1 MRLWIPSIEAA
12 DHGNRPR
19 IGRPDAEYCA
29 RLAVDVDKV
38 GAHLVVHA
46 IVAAFVKEV
55 EILIGEKL
63 RANAGGVGL
72 HNCWIVYRTWRY
84 I

>member
-1 MRLWIPSIEAA
+1 M
-12 DHGNRPR
+12 
-19 IGRPDAEYCA
+19 C
-29 RLAVDVDKV
+29 DKV
-38 GAHLVVHA
+38 GSHFLVHA

-63 RANAGGVGL
+63 RANAGGVGV